1 MGRLPAV
8 RQAALLRQVTID
20 GDATDVEVYG
30 RTKDGAAHAYT
41 GALVLRS
48 HIAHWAEA
56 GVPLAAELM
65 AGTEDPR
72 SNMVAVLDAAIAA
85 LPESV
90 QHIHDGTPATSPP
103 TLRRP
108 AFSGA

>member
-1 MGRLPAV
+1 M
-8 RQAALLRQVTID
+8 RQSALLRQVTID
-20 GDATDVEVYG
+20 GDANDVEVYG
-30 RTKDGAAHAYT
+30 LTKDGAAHSYT